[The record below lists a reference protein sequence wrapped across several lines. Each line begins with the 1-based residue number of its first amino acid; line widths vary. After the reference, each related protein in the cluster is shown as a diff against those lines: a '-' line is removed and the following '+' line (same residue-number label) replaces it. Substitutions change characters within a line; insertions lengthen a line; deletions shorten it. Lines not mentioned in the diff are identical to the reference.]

1 MVPGALSTDDVL
13 VSGAG
18 RDAKMVAFGWC
29 ADDTQRIGLKC
40 VIMSSDR
47 AVLCQAWSAVLTKVK
62 VTQGCRRVNRF
73 YRAG

>member
-13 VSGAG
+13 VSGSG

-40 VIMSSDR
+40 VIMP
-47 AVLCQAWSAVLTKVK
+47 AQ
-62 VTQGCRRVNRF
+62 
-73 YRAG
+73 